1 VVLRDESAASEE
13 LVPLVLLRSDDE
25 VELGVVE
32 VDDVEVGEDDVL
44 RLVSLA
50 RDESVLARLESV
62 ELREPLPVTE
72 PLALPLPL
80 SELLVVE
87 EALLLVFE
95 LLLREAEPLP
105 DVEPL
110 PEREALLPVDAE
122 LFAVLEDAVLFCVL
136 KSDGELEVE
145 DALLVGLEDVELY
158 DVLLLLLILVFEV
171 VLLLAE
177 PEPESEPLAEV
188 EPLAP

>member
-1 VVLRDESAASEE
+1 VLLREESEASEE
-13 LVPLVLLRSDDE
+13 LVPLVLLRSAE
-25 VELGVVE
+25 VEEAELGDE
-32 VDDVEVGEDDVL
+32 DVALGDEEDVAL

-50 RDESVLARLESV
+50 SDESVLAVLARLESFA
-62 ELREPLPVTE
+62 LKEPLPLTE

-80 SELLVVE
+80 SEPLV
-87 EALLLVFE
+87 EA
-95 LLLREAEPLP
+95 
-105 DVEPL
+105 
-110 PEREALLPVDAE
+110 
-122 LFAVLEDAVLFCVL
+122 LFAVFEDAVLFCVL

-145 DALLVGLEDVELY
+145 DALLVGLDDVELY